1 VELYKKLG
9 NKVEFIG
16 INVGINERLEGVRQ
30 YVMSSSMNFPN
41 IFDKEGKIIRA
52 FGVMGTPT
60 HIVISRK
67 GVIRYRDA
75 TMPEDLERHL
85 RELYD

>member
-1 VELYKKLG
+1 MELYKKLG

-30 YVMSSSMNFPN
+30 YVMSHGMKFPN
-41 IFDKEGKIIRA
+41 VFDKDGRIIRA

-60 HIVISRK
+60 HIIISRK
-67 GVIRYRDA
+67 GVVRYRDA
-75 TMPEDLERHL
+75 VMPEDLEGHL
-85 RELYD
+85 KELYD